1 MKRIKPEKI
10 HMLAATVL
18 KTSILPAQE
27 YLEKR
32 EEPDNI
38 AVGYSQ
44 ESRFDFDEGIVLI
57 ILDIKLIGKDNDD
70 KEIGLEGEYSIEFV
84 FKIENFDKFIIEHKE
99 TIEDKEVST
108 KQVDGVLG
116 STLMGIVYS
125 TARGIILERTQG
137 TPFQNSGVLIPVINP
152 NDLLES

>member
-84 FKIENFDKFIIEHKE
+84 FKIENSSHTTKNNVGRWVPADK
-99 TIEDKEVST
+99 
-108 KQVDGVLG
+108 
-116 STLMGIVYS
+116 IVEA
-125 TARGIILERTQG
+125 ARMLR
-137 TPFQNSGVLIPVINP
+137 
-152 NDLLES
+152 